1 MATQSQPV
9 LINRPPRIQPDLP
22 QAEFEVPPPPE
33 PELGNITLIQSFLP
47 LITII
52 GYVIVSATGSGRNL
66 ALIIPDGL
74 VGRGVV
80 WPRVLD
86 VHPRDA

>member
-33 PELGNITLIQSFLP
+33 LELGNITLIQSFLP

-66 ALIIPDGL
+66 ALIIPMGL
-74 VGRGVV
+74 SVV
-80 WPRVLD
+80 ASSGLAFLD